1 MQARAEVSLTKAEA
15 EMICSM
21 LREGSSLQEVCDLC
35 AVEPSTVKEAVVRV
49 TNLTRMQVEAV
60 LRLQAKGNSAVD
72 IARIT
77 SLSPEVLQ
85 LFLPLN
91 EVTRTNTFTPEIIYS
106 FKENTGQLKWSN
118 MRTGSP
124 GSLTIPGYKFQNWS
138 FLLELPGEVLF
149 ITGGSTRRNEAVSIE
164 INRDFS
170 VKLMPSMKTGRIY
183 HASSYFKGV
192 VYAFGG
198 NQTQTCERFSCSAKV
213 WESLSDKPIR
223 ATCQGVVTIESTG
236 CIYLLGGN
244 ISSEQNSTKI
254 EEFNTTT
261 GNWRVLGVTLPRAD
275 HFYACFSI
283 SPSSIYY
290 AQGCELYKLCLRT
303 EQQEEVT
310 TLEQYVYNC
319 YRVCYYRDGILWVK
333 NEGNLISIPI
343 GPLS

>member
-60 LRLQAKGNSAVD
+60 LRLQAKGNSARD

-91 EVTRTNTFTPEIIYS
+91 EVTRTNTFTPEIIYTS
-106 FKENTGQLKWSN
+106 KGNTGQLKWSN
-118 MRTGSP
+118 MRTGSQ
-124 GSLTIPGYKFQNWS
+124 GSFTIPGFGFQNWS

-149 ITGGSTRRNEAVSIE
+149 LTGGFPRGNEVVSIE
-164 INRDFS
+164 VKRDFS
-170 VKLMPSMKTGRIY
+170 VKLMTSMITGRFH

-244 ISSEQNSTKI
+244 ISNEENSTKI

-261 GNWRVLGVTLPRAD
+261 GNWRVLGVDLHIAD
-275 HFYACFSI
+275 HFIACFSI

-290 AQGCELYKLCLRT
+290 AKGYQLYKLCLRT

-310 TLEQYVYNC
+310 TLKPFVYNC
-319 YRVCYYRDGILWVK
+319 YSVCYYRDGTLWAK
-333 NEGNLISIPI
+333 DECDLEGHPI